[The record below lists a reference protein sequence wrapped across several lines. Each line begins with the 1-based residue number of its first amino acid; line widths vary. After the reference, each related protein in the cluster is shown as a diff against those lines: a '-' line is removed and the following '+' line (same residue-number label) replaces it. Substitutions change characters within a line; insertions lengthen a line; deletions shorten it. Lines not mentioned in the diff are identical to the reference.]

1 MQHYQNLQTAL
12 LAFLKQVPAGY
23 YRKTLLLLASF
34 YLVLIIADIFWLLM
48 PSPKPAN
55 VPGAIQLQGPSAQ
68 TPGNTGA
75 QPPRYSSE
83 QLSQWTLFG
92 DKPAEVPEE
101 IIENTESI
109 VGENVD
115 LEAKETKLALAL
127 WGVMASSDPE
137 LSYAIIEYQGKSDL
151 YKVGDALPAG
161 RNVLLSKV
169 LADRVIIDNRG
180 EFEAVFLYDD
190 AKDKPGTAMPATNS
204 NRPRVGQ
211 AKTIDKRGNPEITRM
226 ASQYR
231 QQLLTNPMSLLDVI
245 NITMAK
251 DGQGNLLGYR
261 VRPGKARKQFQTLG
275 LKAGDIVTS
284 VNGVSLDD
292 PAKAMQLY
300 QDLRSTTEAA
310 FTIKRGNETVNL
322 VIGLGAN

>member
-1 MQHYQNLQTAL
+1 
-12 LAFLKQVPAGY
+12 
-23 YRKTLLLLASF
+23 
-34 YLVLIIADIFWLLM
+34 
-48 PSPKPAN
+48 
-55 VPGAIQLQGPSAQ
+55 
-68 TPGNTGA
+68 
-75 QPPRYSSE
+75 
-83 QLSQWTLFG
+83 
-92 DKPAEVPEE
+92 
-101 IIENTESI
+101 
-109 VGENVD
+109 
-115 LEAKETKLALAL
+115 
-127 WGVMASSDPE
+127 MASSDVN

-190 AKDKPGTAMPATNS
+190 AKDKPG
-204 NRPRVGQ
+204 RPI
-211 AKTIDKRGNPEITRM
+211 AKTDNNSAQKKMIDKRNNPNITRM
-226 ASQYR
+226 AGKYR

-251 DGQGNLLGYR
+251 DSQDNLLGYR
-261 VRPGKARKQFQTLG
+261 VRPGKHRKQFQTLG
-275 LKAGDIVTS
+275 LKTGDIITS

-300 QDLRSTTEAA
+300 QNLRSTTEAA

-322 VIGLGAN
+322 VIGLGES